1 MKLSRREEKI
11 ESTLHRIKPFV
22 EHEVHRAMLGQYTKT
37 LNFSDVRSD
46 RKILLVNL
54 ARQNVISEDNQHLL
68 GTLLVNELLS
78 AGFAR
83 RPQERQ
89 PFFVFIDEFSHFV
102 TKDACEILDGGR
114 KFGLHFTL
122 AHQHLDP

>member
-1 MKLSRREEKI
+1 
-11 ESTLHRIKPFV
+11 
-22 EHEVHRAMLGQYTKT
+22 MLGQQANT
-37 LNFSDVRSD
+37 LDFPSILAEK
-46 RKILLVNL
+46 KILLVNL

-83 RPQERQ
+83 RPHERQ

-102 TKDACEILDGGR
+102 TKDACEMPYEASSFNGFTRMGNLSRFGR
-114 KFGLHFTL
+114 AMRLPRAMVTKSGTRIRW
-122 AHQHLDP
+122 